1 MRRMRFVIFTVLLGF
16 CGTAE
21 VAGADDAA
29 DAWKALRAGGHV
41 ALMRHADAPGGVGDP
56 PGFRVEDC
64 ATQRNLSEKGRAD
77 AEKIGSRLKREGIA
91 FEKILSSP
99 WCRCIDTA
107 RLLNLGTVETEA
119 TFGNVVVLKDQ
130 RETLDRR
137 RPRAHRPMDGAR
149 KPACRD
155 PRCEHSGADRR
166 LAGQRRDR
174 RRQRRK
180 RSRRTCRSPAPRLN
194 RTRLYYRASA
204 LASFVAIPV
213 PVGDHGLISDRLRG
227 SLDGRAFALRPMG
240 LRIRK
245 DDKESEQ
252 ADDHHPVDQEGRSQP
267 VSRFSLVFAM

>member
-16 CGTAE
+16 CGTVE

-56 PGFRVEDC
+56 PGFRVEGC

-77 AEKIGSRLKREGIA
+77 AEKIGSQLKGEGIA

-130 RETLDRR
+130 RQTLTT
-137 RPRAHRPMDGAR
+137 GAR
-149 KPACRD
+149 ALIARWTAGGNLLVVT
-155 PRCEHSGADRR
+155 HGANIQA
-166 LAGQRRDR
+166 LTGVW
-174 RRQRRK
+174 
-180 RSRRTCRSPAPRLN
+180 
-194 RTRLYYRASA
+194 
-204 LASFVAIPV
+204 LASGEIVV
-213 PVGDHGLISDRLRG
+213 VKGGSDRTEPVGRLL
-227 SLDGRAFALRPMG
+227 LD
-240 LRIRK
+240 
-245 DDKESEQ
+245 
-252 ADDHHPVDQEGRSQP
+252 
-267 VSRFSLVFAM
+267 